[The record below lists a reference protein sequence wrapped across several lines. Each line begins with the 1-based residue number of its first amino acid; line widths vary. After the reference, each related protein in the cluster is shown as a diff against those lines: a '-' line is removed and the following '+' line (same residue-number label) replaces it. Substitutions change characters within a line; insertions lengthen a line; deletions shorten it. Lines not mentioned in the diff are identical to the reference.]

1 MMRRKI
7 IIVLTITF
15 MVTLMVTSF
24 SLLYLSQILRLRL
37 TNAYESSTRLA
48 QQLAYTIEND
58 VPDLTSTP
66 IDTSDPAALHKAVT
80 NYLPTDVN
88 LLNNLESA
96 VGQLAIRL
104 RRFHRQPRRQ
114 GSDPHQCEPHGK
126 SRPSAQRFQAGA
138 EGSPVGPT
146 SSGLPAP
153 AFTTSPTRCCSTDQT
168 SGRFASAFRPSFCK
182 AN

>member
-37 TNAYESSTRLA
+37 NNAYESSTRLA
-48 QQLAYTIEND
+48 QQLAYTVEND

-66 IDTSDPAALHKAVT
+66 IDTSDPAALRKALT
-80 NYLPTDVN
+80 DYLPTDVN

-96 VGQLAIRL
+96 GANCRFVYDASIVSVAGGALIHTNASLTGKVVRPRADFRQVLAARL
-104 RRFHRQPRRQ
+104 WDQPRLVYRPGVYDLPYPLLLN
-114 GSDPHQCEPHGK
+114 GSDFGTI
-126 SRPSAQRFQAGA
+126 RIG
-138 EGSPVGPT
+138 V
-146 SSGLPAP
+146 
-153 AFTTSPTRCCSTDQT
+153 ST
-168 SGRFASAFRPSFCK
+168 
-182 AN
+182 